1 MTDVDTSAN
10 IARAIARSRRA
21 RRAMQTRRRRLAL
34 AAGACIAAAV
44 PLSFSLLGVGA
55 NDLADAAVT
64 QAKSLSDLLDG
75 RSPGERTAAQLTK
88 TKHKRSAASALF
100 SRIAPPDRGETAPPA
115 AGGGDLNEASQLL
128 AGAPPIAVAPPIAE
142 VAFNPPT
149 LAAIIGGSGPGN
161 PSAPPSGGGAPPSGG
176 GGAPSV
182 GGAPPA
188 SGGGP
193 ASFPTSEPREPVTPV
208 IGGSGPG
215 DSATPP
221 PVGGPVSFPT
231 SEPREPLTPVSAVP
245 EPATWATMLLGF
257 GLLGWRLRRRA
268 AAPAAKRS
276 AA

>member
-44 PLSFSLLGVGA
+44 PLSFSLLGVSA

-88 TKHKRSAASALF
+88 TKHKRSSASALF

-115 AGGGDLNEASQLL
+115 AGGGEDLNEASQLL

-161 PSAPPSGGGAPPSGG
+161 ASAPPSGGGAPPSGG
-176 GGAPSV
+176 G
-182 GGAPPA
+182 PPA
-188 SGGGP
+188 NG
-193 ASFPTSEPREPVTPV
+193 
-208 IGGSGPG
+208 
-215 DSATPP
+215 
-221 PVGGPVSFPT
+221 GGPVSFPT

-245 EPATWATMLLGF
+245 EPGTWATMLLGF

>member
-44 PLSFSLLGVGA
+44 PLSFSLLGVSA
-55 NDLADAAVT
+55 NDLAGAAVT
-64 QAKSLSDLLDG
+64 QAASLSDLLNG
-75 RSPGERTAAQLTK
+75 RSPGARTAAQLTK
-88 TKHKRSAASALF
+88 TKHKRAPASELF
-100 SRIAPPDRGETAPPA
+100 SRIAPPDHAGAPPPA
-115 AGGGDLNEASQLL
+115 VGGGELNEASQLL
-128 AGAPPIAVAPPIAE
+128 AGAPPIDVAPPSAE
-142 VAFNPPT
+142 LAFNPPT

-161 PSAPPSGGGAPPSGG
+161 ASAPPSMGGGSGPGG
-176 GGAPSV
+176 GSPPAGA
-182 GGAPPA
+182 APPA
-188 SGGGP
+188 SG
-193 ASFPTSEPREPVTPV
+193 
-208 IGGSGPG
+208 
-215 DSATPP
+215 
-221 PVGGPVSFPT
+221 GGPVSFPT

-245 EPATWATMLLGF
+245 EPGTWATMLLGF

>member
-1 MTDVDTSAN
+1 
-10 IARAIARSRRA
+10 
-21 RRAMQTRRRRLAL
+21 
-34 AAGACIAAAV
+34 
-44 PLSFSLLGVGA
+44 LSFSLLGVSA
-55 NDLADAAVT
+55 NDLAGAAVT

-88 TKHKRSAASALF
+88 TKHKRSPASALF

-115 AGGGDLNEASQLL
+115 AGGGEDLNEASQLL

-161 PSAPPSGGGAPPSGG
+161 ASAPPSVGGAPPSGG
-176 GGAPSV
+176 G
-182 GGAPPA
+182 
-188 SGGGP
+188 P
-193 ASFPTSEPREPVTPV
+193 ASFPASEPH
-208 IGGSGPG
+208 
-215 DSATPP
+215 
-221 PVGGPVSFPT
+221 
-231 SEPREPLTPVSAVP
+231 EPLTPVSAVP
-245 EPATWATMLLGF
+245 EPGTWATMLLGF

>member
-10 IARAIARSRRA
+10 IARAIARSRSA

-44 PLSFSLLGVGA
+44 PLSFSLLGVSA
-55 NDLADAAVT
+55 NDLAGAAVT

-88 TKHKRSAASALF
+88 TKHKRSPASALF

-161 PSAPPSGGGAPPSGG
+161 ASAPPSVGGAPPSGG
-176 GGAPSV
+176 G
-182 GGAPPA
+182 PPA
-188 SGGGP
+188 NG
-193 ASFPTSEPREPVTPV
+193 
-208 IGGSGPG
+208 
-215 DSATPP
+215 
-221 PVGGPVSFPT
+221 GGPVSFPT

-245 EPATWATMLLGF
+245 EPGTWATMLLGF